1 MAATPFLEASAGMAA
16 LPSAGVNKTVV
27 SDKFRMVFIAGL
39 EGSGHH
45 YVEAADTAMFVANP
59 DLLRTGKRHR
69 LSHFPYYIPSS
80 MSEKALN
87 FADSEVEA
95 RDEMQ
100 RLAEHAAGLPSPGTV
115 YVMHNSWSYPTH
127 SGAQKVMQY
136 IDFPRLAEVAE
147 SAGIDMRV
155 LYLRRSAKGMVIA
168 DTVHRDFQDH
178 LSDPVK
184 LKEEERFLEYIRIL
198 FTDIAVLQ
206 SFLFEISPEFV
217 VCHDWDYLGDRDQ
230 ASQIAGFV
238 APNEEIAGLVNSS
251 LVDTA
256 TAHDFLDEALD
267 VDDLTFDGVN
277 DLVARLQRKLDSFEG
292 FYCGPKR

>member
-1 MAATPFLEASAGMAA
+1 
-16 LPSAGVNKTVV
+16 
-27 SDKFRMVFIAGL
+27 
-39 EGSGHH
+39 
-45 YVEAADTAMFVANP
+45 
-59 DLLRTGKRHR
+59 
-69 LSHFPYYIPSS
+69 
-80 MSEKALN
+80 
-87 FADSEVEA
+87 
-95 RDEMQ
+95 
-100 RLAEHAAGLPSPGTV
+100 
-115 YVMHNSWSYPTH
+115 
-127 SGAQKVMQY
+127 
-136 IDFPRLAEVAE
+136 
-147 SAGIDMRV
+147 MR
-155 LYLRRSAKGMVIA
+155 S
-168 DTVHRDFQDH
+168 H